1 MPCWHLMSS
10 CSDFELKREATHAMP
25 TNQFSNSRF
34 GFNRRQFLARS
45 ACGFGAVAFQAMLAD
60 LASAAQSP
68 LADRAP
74 HFPGTAKRVIF
85 LFMAGG
91 PSQHDLFVAK
101 PRLVRDHGQRVGV
114 TNLPRGIPVGT
125 EKFLTLGPAA
135 EFAPR
140 GESGAMMSNL
150 LPHLAGVADDLCFLH
165 GMQVDNPAHD
175 LATLQFNTG
184 VINELRPAMG
194 AWVSYGLGTENAN
207 LPSFISIFPGS
218 DVRER
223 ASAFLPAAHQ
233 GTVIGNIPK
242 DSNESAIRYL
252 NDPQTTAAAQRR
264 EIDLVQALN
273 RRLLNRVADD
283 RVMEG
288 VMDSFELAFRMQA
301 ETPKLVDL
309 SGETAGTLNRYGVG
323 GQHTDKNARACLLAR
338 RLCEAGVRFV
348 QVTIGGWDHHGNIR
362 DALPKTC
369 AEADQP
375 VAALIA
381 DLKMRGLLDDT
392 LVVWSG
398 EFGRTPW
405 SQDLSGTAPIETH
418 GREHQP
424 ESFTAFLAGGGV
436 RGGMSHGLTDE
447 FGYQVVQGRVHIH
460 DLHATIL
467 HLLGLDHE
475 RLTYR
480 HAGRD
485 YRLTDVYG
493 EVVHEILAR
502 RC

>member
-1 MPCWHLMSS
+1 MNANERLPDRTS
-10 CSDFELKREATHAMP
+10 A
-25 TNQFSNSRF
+25 
-34 GFNRRQFLARS
+34 NRRSFLRCA
-45 ACGFGAVAFQAMLAD
+45 ACGFGGIALHAMLAD
-60 LASAAQSP
+60 IATAAGNP
-68 LADRAP
+68 LARRAP
-74 HFPGTAKRVIF
+74 HFVPRAKRVIF

-91 PSQHDLFVAK
+91 PSQHDLFVPK

-135 EFAPR
+135 PFAPS
-140 GESGAMMSNL
+140 GQSGAMISSL
-150 LPHLAGVADDLCFLH
+150 LPGLSGVADELCFLH

-184 VINELRPAMG
+184 VFNEVRPSMG
-194 AWVSYGLGTENAN
+194 AWISYGLGTENEN
-207 LPSFISIFPGS
+207 VPGFVSIHAGS

-223 ASAFLPAAHQ
+223 GAAFLPAAHQ
-233 GTVIGNIPK
+233 GTKINQVPQNA
-242 DSNESAIRYL
+242 DESAIRFL
-252 NDPQTTAAAQRR
+252 NDPQTTRDAQRR
-264 EIDLVQALN
+264 QIDFVQAAN
-273 RRLLNRVADD
+273 QRLLARVGEDQ
-283 RVMEG
+283 VMEG
-288 VMDSFELAFRMQA
+288 LIDSFELAFRMQA
-301 ETPKLVDL
+301 ETPTLVDL
-309 SGETAGTLNRYGVG
+309 SSESSHTLSLYGVG
-323 GQHTDKNARACLLAR
+323 AKATDRNGRACLLAR

-348 QVTIGGWDHHGNIR
+348 QVTIGGWDHHGDIR
-362 DALPKTC
+362 GALPKTC
-369 AEADQP
+369 AEADRP
-375 VAALIA
+375 VAALIE
-381 DLKMRGLLDDT
+381 DLKRRGLLSDT

-405 SQDLSGTAPIETH
+405 SQDLSGTEPLEKH

-436 RGGMSHGLTDE
+436 RGGFSHGETDE
-447 FGYQVVQGRVHIH
+447 FGYQVVHGRVHIH

-493 EVVHEILAR
+493 NVIHEILAHVST
-502 RC
+502 